1 MSKARRFDRLPKKRL
16 RREELPQMETNEQA
30 QRERYQEVERT
41 LVKLVEEIE
50 GIEDGD
56 LKELEQK
63 IYQGVLELGRQL
75 LQCRINQSGE
85 KAPGKGVGAC
95 GHEHHLV
102 DYRTKQ
108 ILTMMGK
115 VEFKRAYYQCQREK
129 EQKDEQGDQKPRC
142 PARAP
147 ADQLWGIDQR
157 RTTPGVQ
164 EAIGYFCAR
173 LTFEEAAETFSRFL
187 PLHMTARQAQTLMEP
202 VGKALAEKEDQVL
215 KALFEEAAH
224 KHSSVQEQ
232 QELLTLKSIERLYIE
247 MDGIMERLRRGTV
260 EMEASEKKR
269 KGDVYRELKVGA
281 IFEAERGRERS
292 ELVPE
297 VWVDTPKQNSM
308 RYVARRTAKGD
319 FDQLLY
325 GLARQSGLSQAKQIV
340 VLGDGAPWIWKLA
353 CEHFPGAVQI
363 VDLYHA
369 QEHVWQVARAVYGP
383 QTVAAQVWAKDA
395 CDLLVHGNIEEL
407 TATIA
412 ALPPIAPEPGES
424 RSVPEKAV
432 DYFST
437 NAERM
442 RYPTFRAQG
451 MHVGSGIAEAACKT
465 VVATRFKRS
474 GMRWTPAGLDAL
486 LPLRT
491 SVLNRTYD
499 AFWEGQPRLVA

>member
-1 MSKARRFDRLPKKRL
+1 
-16 RREELPQMETNEQA
+16 METNKPD

-50 GIEDGD
+50 SIEDGN

-63 IYQGVLELGRQL
+63 IYQGVLELGRKL
-75 LQCRINQSGE
+75 FQCRINHSEKKAAGKQVGE
-85 KAPGKGVGAC
+85 C
-95 GHEHHLV
+95 GHEQHLV

-115 VEFKRAYYQCQREK
+115 VEFKRAYYQCQREG
-129 EQKDEQGDQKPRC
+129 EQKGEKDEQKQHC
-142 PARAP
+142 PGRAP
-147 ADQLWGIDQR
+147 ADQIWGIDQR

-164 EAIGYFCAR
+164 EAVGYLCAR

-187 PLHMTARQAQTLMEP
+187 PLKMSARQAQNLMEP
-202 VGKALAEKEDQVL
+202 VGKALADEEEKVL
-215 KALFEEAAH
+215 KALFEQAAH
-224 KHSSVQEQ
+224 KHTSVHEQ
-232 QELLTLKSIERLYIE
+232 QEHLALKSVERLYIE
-247 MDGIMERLRRGTV
+247 TDGIMERLRRGTV
-260 EMEASEKKR
+260 EMEEKEKTR
-269 KGDVYRELKVGA
+269 KGDVYREMKVGV

-292 ELVPE
+292 ELAPD
-297 VWVDTPKQNSM
+297 VWIDTPKENSM

-325 GLARQSGLSQAKQIV
+325 GLARQSGLEQARQVV

-353 CEHFPGAVQI
+353 SEHFPEAVQI

-369 QEHVWQVARAVYGP
+369 QEHVWQVAHAVYGP
-383 QTVAAQVWAKDA
+383 QTEAAAAWARNA
-395 CDLLVHGNIEEL
+395 CDLLVYGKIEEL
-407 TATIA
+407 VTAIA
-412 ALPPIAPEPGES
+412 VLPPIAPNPGES

-432 DYFST
+432 DYFTT

-465 VVATRFKRS
+465 VVATRLKRS
-474 GMRWTPAGLDAL
+474 GMRWTSDGLDAL

-491 SVLNRTYD
+491 AVLNQTYD
-499 AFWEGQPRLVA
+499 DFWKKQPCLVA